1 MGDGDGHRSLACCNP
16 QDHKESDMT
25 GQLNNKTWTRSI
37 CKDSRDRE
45 DGEAIGMEGSR

>member
-1 MGDGDGHRSLACCNP
+1 MGDGDGQREACRCNP

-37 CKDSRDRE
+37 RKDSRDRE
-45 DGEAIGMEGSR
+45 EGEAIGMEGSR